1 MVSLEVVAILLSGI
15 GISASLVYYAQV
27 LRNTNKSRLREVIF
41 QRAQVYSSSYTEAF
55 AATRTMNDWET
66 VEEFQSKYGISA
78 SPDKWSKYMYIT
90 RVYNI
95 AGILLKENM
104 ADADL
109 IFKLYPPYA
118 VINVWEQFLPIT
130 ENLREHVNYP
140 EAYESFEFL
149 YEQAK
154 QRYPAIIPHPRDTS

>member
-1 MVSLEVVAILLSGI
+1 MVDYLPLVLTGLGLA
-15 GISASLVYYAQV
+15 ASIFYYSMV
-27 LRNTNKSRLREVIF
+27 LRNTNKARLREVIF
-41 QRAQVYSSSYTEAF
+41 QRAQVYNSYYTESF

-66 VEEFQSKYGISA
+66 VEEFYSKYGISVN
-78 SPDKWSKYMYIT
+78 PDKWSKYMYIT

-109 IFKLYPPYA
+109 IFKLNPPYA
-118 VINVWEQFLPIT
+118 VINVWEQLLPIT
-130 ENLREHVNYP
+130 KSLREHVNYP

-154 QRYPAIIPHPRDTS
+154 QRYPEIIPHPRDIR